1 MAFNSLEIVRKQM
14 LKGYPYW
21 KIKINNKI
29 SFENDDNNDIESSFA
44 ELQDACNML
53 DDSFVN
59 IVLSAKTKKE
69 KSEGGS
75 IKDDKE
81 FPIRLKQ
88 TSSGSSI
95 TGVNDQSF
103 ELLKENMQLKNDL
116 NNSQQ
121 LLQSLNNRIAQ
132 IESQMIQ
139 NDDDQDDDDQ
149 DSEESSDLMGMIKP
163 YIPALMAKFVGNQVQ
178 QKSPTHLAG
187 HPDDDT
193 NTTANQSMNDF
204 EIQKSKAIKAV
215 TKLLKLDN
223 LAGDRLE
230 KLAILAENKPDTY
243 LMAANML
250 NNM

>member
-14 LKGYPYW
+14 VKGYPYW

-95 TGVNDQSF
+95 SGVNDQSF

-121 LLQSLNNRIAQ
+121 ILQNLTNRIAQ
-132 IESQMIQ
+132 IESNMIQ
-139 NDDDQDDDDQ
+139 DDDDQDDDDQ
-149 DSEESSDLMGMIKP
+149 DNQETDLMGMIKP
-163 YIPALMAKFVGNQVQ
+163 YIPALMAKFVGNQMQ
-178 QKSPTHLAG
+178 QKQPTHLAG
-187 HPDDDT
+187 HPDDDA
-193 NTTANQSMNDF
+193 NHTANQTMDDF
-204 EIQKSKAIKAV
+204 EIQKTKAIKAV

-223 LAGDRLE
+223 LAGERLE
-230 KLAILAENKPDTY
+230 KFAILAENKPDTY

-250 NNM
+250 NDI

>member
-1 MAFNSLEIVRKQM
+1 
-14 LKGYPYW
+14 
-21 KIKINNKI
+21 
-29 SFENDDNNDIESSFA
+29 
-44 ELQDACNML
+44 ML

-95 TGVNDQSF
+95 SGVNDQSF

-116 NNSQQ
+116 TNSQQ
-121 LLQSLNNRIAQ
+121 MLQNLTNRIAQ
-132 IESQMIQ
+132 IESNMIHD
-139 NDDDQDDDDQ
+139 DDDQDDDDQ
-149 DSEESSDLMGMIKP
+149 DNQETDLMDMIKP
-163 YIPALMAKFVGNQVQ
+163 YIPALMAKFVGNQMQ
-178 QKSPTHLAG
+178 QKQPTHLAG

-193 NTTANQSMNDF
+193 NHTANQTMDDF
-204 EIQKSKAIKAV
+204 EIQKTKAIKAV

-223 LAGDRLE
+223 LAGERLE

>member
-14 LKGYPYW
+14 VKGYPYW
-21 KIKINNKI
+21 KIKINNKM

-95 TGVNDQSF
+95 SGVNDQSF

-116 NNSQQ
+116 TNSQQ
-121 LLQSLNNRIAQ
+121 MLQNLTNRIAQ
-132 IESQMIQ
+132 IESNMIHD
-139 NDDDQDDDDQ
+139 DDDQDDDDQ
-149 DSEESSDLMGMIKP
+149 DNQETDLMDMIKP
-163 YIPALMAKFVGNQVQ
+163 YIPALMAKFVGNQMQ
-178 QKSPTHLAG
+178 QKQPTHLAG

-193 NTTANQSMNDF
+193 NHTANQTMDDF
-204 EIQKSKAIKAV
+204 EIQKTKAIKAV

-223 LAGDRLE
+223 LAGERLE